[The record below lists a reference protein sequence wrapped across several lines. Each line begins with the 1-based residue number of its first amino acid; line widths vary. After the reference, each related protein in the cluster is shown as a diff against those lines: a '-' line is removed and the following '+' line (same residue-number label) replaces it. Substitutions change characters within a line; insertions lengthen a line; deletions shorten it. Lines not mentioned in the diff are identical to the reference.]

1 MDVTTGVQ
9 QKSEKNGGETY
20 LLCVAI
26 IGYDNRGE
34 KAVLKA
40 VYPDFELS
48 GTTLDGIFSLS
59 SFSGNEPGFVSL
71 DVDEGVVMSYYTGA
85 LEPLRCPPHC
95 LVLFLDKPDKP
106 DRYKN
111 ILTKMGSVVFPL
123 LCDRDFR
130 EFARKLFEATMLTGE
145 IRTRMTEEDSS

>member
-1 MDVTTGVQ
+1 LVTGVEV
-9 QKSEKNGGETY
+9 KPIEKGGETY

-26 IGYDNRGE
+26 IGYDAHNE

-40 VYPDFELS
+40 VYPDFEL
-48 GTTLDGIFSLS
+48 TKVTLDGIFSLS

-85 LEPLRCPPHC
+85 LEPMRCPPHC

-145 IRTRMTEEDSS
+145 IKTRMAMEDTT